1 MNNKYLIA
9 NFKTNKNLKDVQS
22 YFETLNTYLTNNPT
36 NNLNVTVMLN
46 HLHVLSGMKWAERFS
61 VGSQSGIAEDSGSY
75 TSAVSIKQ
83 LVDENVEWILLGHSE
98 EFAFFHETIESVN
111 KKLLKAI
118 SGKMQVV
125 LCFGE
130 TVKDDFEKTVKT
142 LESQL
147 ADMLINVDWKDIG
160 QIIFAYEPRWTIGF
174 GHSLGQEKANEIIGA
189 IKKFLVRQYREEPK
203 VLYGG
208 SVKLDTIE
216 GFMQQDNIDGVLVG
230 KEALD
235 VDNFINMIKVSE
247 MTLEEMK
254 NK

>member
-22 YFETLNTYLTNNPT
+22 YFETLSSYLVANPAKD
-36 NNLNVTVMLN
+36 LNITVMLN
-46 HLHVLSGMKWAERFS
+46 HLHILSGMKWAENFS

-83 LVDENVEWILLGHSE
+83 LVDEKVEWILLGHSE

-118 SGKMQVV
+118 AGNMKVV

-130 TVKDDFEKTVKT
+130 TVKDEFEKTVKT

-147 ADMLINVDWKDIG
+147 ADMLINVDWKNIG
-160 QIIFAYEPRWTIGF
+160 QIIFAYEPRWAIGF
-174 GHSLGQEKANEIIGA
+174 GHSLGQDKANEIIGA

-216 GFMQQDNIDGVLVG
+216 GYMKEENIDGVLVG

-235 VDNFINMIKVSE
+235 VDNFIKMIKVSE
-247 MTLEEMK
+247 ATLEETK
-254 NK
+254 DK